1 MYAAAKK
8 KKKEA
13 FVYPKSGSSFD
24 PLFDVAFFLRV
35 PSFCLATE

>member
-8 KKKEA
+8 RKKEA

-24 PLFDVAFFLRV
+24 PLFDVFFLRV